1 MRRILVVIAL
11 TSTLACGEEPPDL
24 NGDGA
29 GDAEG
34 TVTQIGLVHPQG
46 TIAGHVYN
54 AATGENLTGI
64 TVTIISGGAA
74 PQEVEST
81 DGVFRSGAL
90 PAGGSGHLIISSSNF
105 ITAQRNFSLPG
116 AAGDFPTANAH
127 AWVGE
132 IGLLPK
138 APGELVVLG
147 PDAAGVG
154 SVTVGVDFGFAYL
167 LDGNPAKSLRL
178 TGTTDSQG
186 VAGINGGMPDLNA
199 LSPLLQS
206 MAGSVTVSLGASE
219 TTEGGSLSISY
230 QNLGRRGTLPIVALR
245 AGGVVATLANAN
257 QAQVLVSNAGD
268 LVQRRQGVS
277 VIEATDPIRI
287 LFDQAIDPDT
297 LFTGLTTEN
306 DSGQVVLQE
315 AEWSHG
321 GTLLTLRP
329 TVNLSEGQ
337 EYNLELSAAPLSD
350 GPAAYSGGANLFTR
364 PLSADLSVETVA
376 SWHDRDEDTNI
387 SEGDWIDLHL
397 NQPVGARDGF
407 GNSNLHNLVAEWAV
421 DYDLNGDRE
430 SGTVRGEMGFE
441 EGGRR
446 VYETLILSEPNAG
459 AGRSG
464 FTTTL
469 RVQLPAGTALR
480 HGVPT
485 TFFLIF
491 NNPERVSGNHILRNT
506 SGSPLSSTQ
515 VTVTNFQLAQ

>member
-1 MRRILVVIAL
+1 MRRFLAILAL
-11 TSTLACGEEPPDL
+11 STTIACGEEPPDL

-46 TIAGHVYN
+46 TIAGHVYD
-54 AATGENLTGI
+54 AATGENLTGVTI
-64 TVTIISGGAA
+64 TIISGGAA
-74 PQEVEST
+74 PQAVESA
-81 DGVFRSGAL
+81 DGLFRSGAL
-90 PAGGSGHLIISSSNF
+90 PAGGSGHLIISSGNY
-105 ITAQRNFSLPG
+105 ITAQRSFSLPG

-138 APGELVVLG
+138 AAGELIVLG
-147 PDAAGVG
+147 PDAAGLG
-154 SVTVGVDFGFAYL
+154 SVTVGIDFGFAYL
-167 LDGNPAKSLRL
+167 VDGSPAKSLRL

-186 VAGINGGMPDLNA
+186 VAGINGGMPDLTA

-206 MAGSVTVSLGASE
+206 MNGSVTVSLGASE
-219 TTEGGSLSISY
+219 TTAGGSLSISY
-230 QNLGRRGTLPIVALR
+230 QDLGRRGSLPIVALR
-245 AGGVVATLANAN
+245 SGGIVATLANAN

-277 VIEATDPIRI
+277 VIEATDPLRI
-287 LFDQAIDPDT
+287 LFDQPIDPDT
-297 LFTGLTTEN
+297 LFTGLTTED
-306 DSGQVVLQE
+306 DSGQVVLQDP
-315 AEWSHG
+315 EWSYG

-329 TVNLSEGQ
+329 AVNLSEGQ
-337 EYNLELSAAPLSD
+337 EYNLEVSAAPLAA
-350 GPAAYSGGANLFTR
+350 GPSAYSGGANIFTR
-364 PLSADLSVETVA
+364 PLSADLTVETVA
-376 SWHDRDEDTNI
+376 GWHDRDEDTNI

-397 NQPVGARDGF
+397 NQPVGARNG
-407 GNSNLHNLVAEWAV
+407 GGGSNLHNLVAEWAV

-430 SGTVRGEMGFE
+430 SGTVRGEIGFE
-441 EGGRR
+441 ENGRR
-446 VYETLILSEPNAG
+446 VYENLILSEPDAG

-469 RVQLPAGTALR
+469 RVQLPVGTHLR

-491 NNPERVSGNHILRNT
+491 NNPERVSGDHILRNT
-506 SGSPLSSTQ
+506 TGAPLASTQ
-515 VTVTNFQLAQ
+515 VTITNFQLAQ